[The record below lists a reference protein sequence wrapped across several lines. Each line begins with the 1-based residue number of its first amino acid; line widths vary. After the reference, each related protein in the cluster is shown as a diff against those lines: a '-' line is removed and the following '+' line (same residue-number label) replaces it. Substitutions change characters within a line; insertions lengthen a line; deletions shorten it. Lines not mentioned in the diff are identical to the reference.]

1 MYPDIQQKKKKREK
15 ELKNVNM
22 KKSDIIL
29 AGVGGQGILSI
40 AAIIGEAALAEN
52 LYIKQAEVHG
62 MSQRGG
68 DVQSN
73 LRLSDTPI
81 NSDLISLGGADYIL
95 SLEPMEALRYLPYL
109 DREGWI
115 ITSSSP
121 FVNIPNYPD
130 ADALKGELH
139 KMKNVISIDVE
150 GLAKE
155 HNLPKSA
162 NVIPINSAIFTSDFA
177 NRSMGLPPFQ
187 ESMARGEYVH
197 TKHMGTTVFQW
208 CPSVSKKYFRPAVRI
223 LKLSKSFKIL
233 LIERAVGF
241 VPPAHTPRCSVP
253 DIVCEV
259 F

>member
-73 LRLSDTPI
+73 LRIADTPI

-162 NVIPINSAIFTSDFA
+162 NVILLGAAAKVLDMVKYADLEKSVRRIFSAKGEEIVNMNLKALSIGYNTA
-177 NRSMGLPPFQ
+177 NQ
-187 ESMARGEYVH
+187 
-197 TKHMGTTVFQW
+197 K
-208 CPSVSKKYFRPAVRI
+208 
-223 LKLSKSFKIL
+223 
-233 LIERAVGF
+233 
-241 VPPAHTPRCSVP
+241 
-253 DIVCEV
+253 
-259 F
+259 